1 MEKSLVIAE
10 EHYLP
15 PLSPVRAVICIRAGI
30 SFAKVD
36 EIATL
41 LRRLAPVELQL
52 SGC

>member
-1 MEKSLVIAE
+1 MEKSLVIATE
-10 EHYLP
+10 LYLP
-15 PLSPVRAVICIRAGI
+15 SLSPVRAVICMRSGI
-30 SFAKVD
+30 PFARVD